1 LEWLLF
7 RQQGVISRRQVQRFL
22 TDRVVLRKL
31 STGRW
36 QRPHRGVYVTH
47 NGQLTEQ
54 QRLWVASLAT
64 GAGRPALLGG
74 VSALQVLGLRRLTS
88 TAIHVLLPGARR
100 SLAPPA
106 GVKVHRTGRLP
117 AEDIDAKADPPCTQA
132 PRSVVDAA
140 SWARS
145 DNEARTIVA
154 MAFQQRLVGRDQ
166 IERVL
171 RRLPTAP
178 RRNLIHRTALDAQ
191 DGSHTISELDL
202 VTLCRQGGLPVPS
215 RQIIRPDATGRKR
228 YLDAYFDE
236 WGIRLEIDGAHH
248 MDVDYWWDDMR
259 RGNALAVVGEMVLR
273 FAAWVVRE
281 HPADVVNQIRDALL
295 AAGWRP

>member
-7 RQQGVISRRQVQRFL
+7 RQQGVISRHQVQRFL
-22 TDRVVLRKL
+22 TDRVVSRKL

-47 NGQLTEQ
+47 NGRLTEH
-54 QRLWVASLAT
+54 QRLWVASLAV
-64 GAGRPALLGG
+64 GAGRRALLGG
-74 VSALQVLGLRRLTS
+74 VSALQVLGLRRFTS
-88 TAIHVLLPGARR
+88 TAIHVLLPGAHR
-100 SLAPPA
+100 SVMPPA
-106 GVKVHRTGRLP
+106 GVKVHRTSRLP

-202 VTLCRQGGLPVPS
+202 VTLCRRGGLPVPS
-215 RQIIRPDATGRKR
+215 RQVIRPDATGRKR

-248 MDVDYWWDDMR
+248 MDVDNWWDDMR

-281 HPADVVNQIRDALL
+281 HPADVANQIRDALL